1 MYQRWPQ
8 LAQMKSRHMNE
19 QIEKEIE
26 AIKIV
31 LNALDPLDEEIRS
44 NVLEYVLKKLKLD
57 FGQFSNTNQGALP
70 DTGAEPI
77 GEPEAS
83 IHIEK
88 FKDQKQPKTDMEMAV
103 LVAYYL
109 QHLAP
114 QGESKL
120 VITTDDLDTYLK
132 IANYPIPTSI
142 KQLLKNTKNAGYLDQ
157 AAHGQYKLNAVG
169 YNLVK
174 HNMPRTDSGK
184 NRRRKKRSPKK

>member
-1 MYQRWPQ
+1 M
-8 LAQMKSRHMNE
+8 LTAICSNKIKHMNE
-19 QIEKEIE
+19 QVEKEIE
-26 AIKIV
+26 AIKTV
-31 LNALDPLDEEIRS
+31 LNALDPLDEETRS

-57 FGQFSNTNQGALP
+57 IGQLTTNNQGDGG
-70 DTGAEPI
+70 DTNGSVDSSNDAET
-77 GEPEAS
+77 S

-109 QHLAP
+109 QYVAP
-114 QGESKL
+114 KEEKKL
-120 VITTDDLDTYLK
+120 VITTEDLDTYFK
-132 IANYPIPTSI
+132 IASYPIPTAI
-142 KQLLKNTKNAGYLDQ
+142 NQLLKNTKNAGYIDQ

-184 NRRRKKRSPKK
+184 NRKRNKRSSNKK